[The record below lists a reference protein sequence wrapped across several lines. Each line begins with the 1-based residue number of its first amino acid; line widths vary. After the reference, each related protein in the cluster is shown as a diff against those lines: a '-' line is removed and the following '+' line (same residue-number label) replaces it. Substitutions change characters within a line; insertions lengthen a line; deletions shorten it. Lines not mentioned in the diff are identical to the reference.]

1 MKKIK
6 NKIKKIIQFIA
17 NPRLLLCF
25 GIAWIITNG
34 WSYALLGIGTYYNI
48 GWMIAIASGYLTFL
62 WLPISP
68 EKIVT
73 VAIAM
78 VLLRFL
84 FPNDQ
89 KTLGTLKEMSAK
101 VKESI
106 KRKRE
111 DRKVKKVSKI
121 TFQKHFLKN
130 FQITYGYNEVT
141 KSRKGDY
148 NNV

>member
-101 VKESI
+101 VKESM

-111 DRKVKKVSKI
+111 DRKVKKSKK
-121 TFQKHFLKN
+121 FQ
-130 FQITYGYNEVT
+130 E
-141 KSRKGDY
+141 
-148 NNV
+148 

>member
-6 NKIKKIIQFIA
+6 DKIKKIIQFIA

-106 KRKRE
+106 KRKRK
-111 DRKVKKVSKI
+111 DRKVKKSKK
-121 TFQKHFLKN
+121 FQ
-130 FQITYGYNEVT
+130 E
-141 KSRKGDY
+141 
-148 NNV
+148 